1 MYEKHPA
8 FETPPHTCNIWKY
21 MSFAKFAWLIAT
33 ESLHFLRLD
42 QHDDEWEGLVATKPE
57 NIEHRKYIRFT
68 KYINCWHINNSE
80 SDAMWKL
87 YGPAG
92 ETVAIKTTV
101 GALITSLKSGDPVC
115 IGKMNYKERNI
126 PEGNL
131 YWPVIFKRKP
141 FQHEKELRLC
151 ISSPRNDNPP
161 NLTRLKDEFALLGGK
176 NLSEMELLKGI
187 GPKEIPVHVDLTQ
200 LISEVVICP
209 NSKEYLSESVD
220 YIVKD
225 KVSHIRVRKSRI

>member
-8 FETPPHTCNIWKY
+8 FETPPNTCTIWKY

-33 ESLHFLRLD
+33 ESLYFLRLD
-42 QHDDEWEGLVATKPE
+42 QYDDEWEGLVATKPE
-57 NIEHRKYIRFT
+57 NIEHRKYIRYT
-68 KYINCWHINNSE
+68 KYINCWHINNDE

-101 GALITSLKSGDPVC
+101 CALITSLKSGIPVY
-115 IGKMNYKERNI
+115 IGKIDYKERNI

-151 ISSPRNDNPP
+151 ISSPFNDNPP
-161 NLTRLKDEFALLGGK
+161 NLTQLKKGFESLGFH
-176 NLSEMELLKGI
+176 NPSELEILKGI
-187 GPKEIPVHVDLTQ
+187 GPKGIPLGIDLDQ
-200 LISEVVICP
+200 LIREVVICP
-209 NSKEYLSESVD
+209 NSSPFLTESVEH
-220 YIVKD
+220 IIKNVVSNVK
-225 KVSHIRVRKSRI
+225 INKSRI